1 VPGAWHY
8 ASGASPSC
16 LAVSCGRWHSEA
28 RHAIGPR
35 FGSVS
40 RVVLAMPGV
49 RLACLARLIRCAHP
63 FGAACR
69 QSVSLRSA
77 LALRTVTDRRGDPNP
92 PAPNRSRHR
101 TNGRPNGFPS
111 AASDAIFR
119 FPFRPKP
126 TEPMKHQRVAALL
139 TQYRD
144 QQQRLRDKGLVLL
157 ACPITLGGGNPLNK
171 QCPPP
176 PHQLLIWHLPPADG
190 IPAGGS
196 SLDG

>member
-1 VPGAWHY
+1 MT
-8 ASGASPSC
+8 
-16 LAVSCGRWHSEA
+16 
-28 RHAIGPR
+28 RHDAGNRPPR
-35 FGSVS
+35 FGSLS
-40 RVVLAMPGV
+40 RVVLAMSGV
-49 RLACLARLIRCAHP
+49 RLASQGRLIRCAHP

-77 LALRTVTDRRGDPNP
+77 LALRTVANRRGAPHP
-92 PAPNRSRHR
+92 PGLHRSRHR

-119 FPFRPKP
+119 FPFCQKP

-157 ACPITLGGGNPLNK
+157 ACPITLRGGNPLNK

-176 PHQLLIWHLPPADG
+176 PPTAHLAS
-190 IPAGGS
+190 AS
-196 SLDG
+196 R